1 MTNARCLTEGVDI
14 PAIDCVLFA
23 NPKQSVI
30 DIVQAAGRA
39 LRRADGK
46 EFGYILLPLVV
57 PSGMEFD
64 AFAETTALSR
74 AGLRVCPGTSCGIA
88 EPSQHEADRGKAEEG
103 ERLAVEVLPILGQ
116 STAAVQPRDGA
127 FDNPAL
133 RENDK
138 PFRLIRAL
146 HDFKV
151 HAPQD
156 LLDRTSEL
164 RSLVSAIGVELHQ
177 KRIAREEHG
186 HQPNAPVAILD
197 MGGVHDRV
205 HQQALRVD
213 EKVTLLAFDPF
224 TRIIA
229 RRVDRGPPF
238 SALFTLWLSM
248 IATVGLASREACSRH
263 FT

>member
-1 MTNARCLTEGVDI
+1 MARHLAPFSWRQTMAEIVRRRSFGAVLPLGRQASISGSSLIQCASVSIALSSFQEGQNARHQIRFKLE
-14 PAIDCVLFA
+14 
-23 NPKQSVI
+23 
-30 DIVQAAGRA
+30 QA
-39 LRRADGK
+39 
-46 EFGYILLPLVV
+46 
-57 PSGMEFD
+57 
-64 AFAETTALSR
+64 
-74 AGLRVCPGTSCGIA
+74 LRVCPGTSCGIA

-116 STAAVQPRDGA
+116 STAAVQPSYGA

-133 RENDK
+133 REDDK

-156 LLDRTSEL
+156 LFDRTSEL

-197 MGGVHDRV
+197 IGGVHDRV

>member
-1 MTNARCLTEGVDI
+1 MPRWPPLI
-14 PAIDCVLFA
+14 
-23 NPKQSVI
+23 
-30 DIVQAAGRA
+30 
-39 LRRADGK
+39 
-46 EFGYILLPLVV
+46 FGPPHFTATGTT
-57 PSGMEFD
+57 PSGHDSPQTD
-64 AFAETTALSR
+64 AVVR
-74 AGLRVCPGTSCGIA
+74 AQTLRVCPGTSCGIA
-88 EPSQHEADRGKAEEG
+88 EPSQYEADRGKAEEG
-103 ERLAVEVLPILGQ
+103 ERLAGEVLPILGQ
-116 STAAVQPRDGA
+116 STAAVQPSYGA

-133 RENDK
+133 REDDK

-213 EKVTLLAFDPF
+213 EKVTLLALDPF

-238 SALFTLWLSM
+238 QRS
-248 IATVGLASREACSRH
+248 SRSGCQ
-263 FT
+263 

>member
-1 MTNARCLTEGVDI
+1 MMN
-14 PAIDCVLFA
+14 PPSFA
-23 NPKQSVI
+23 PSQRGG
-30 DIVQAAGRA
+30 QGRVA
-39 LRRADGK
+39 FRSAWANH
-46 EFGYILLPLVV
+46 
-57 PSGMEFD
+57 SGPNI
-64 AFAETTALSR
+64 
-74 AGLRVCPGTSCGIA
+74 LRVCPGTSCGIA

-116 STAAVQPRDGA
+116 PTAAVHPSYGA
-127 FDNPAL
+127 LDNPTL
-133 RENDK
+133 REHHK
-138 PFRLIRAL
+138 ALGGIRAL
-146 HDFKV
+146 HDFKG

-164 RSLVSAIGVELHQ
+164 RSLVSAIGVELQQ
-177 KRIAREEHG
+177 KRIASEEHG

-205 HQQALRVD
+205 HQQALGVD
-213 EKVTLLAFDPF
+213 ENVTLLAFDPF

-238 SALFTLWLSM
+238 SALFTLWLSR
-248 IATVGLASREACSRH
+248 IATVGLACREACSRH

>member
-1 MTNARCLTEGVDI
+1 MPSRSIIRTGVGPHREPRNRFPAMAAAINLLAARAARVQSRRKLSRS
-14 PAIDCVLFA
+14 LS
-23 NPKQSVI
+23 PKLDHSHSI
-30 DIVQAAGRA
+30 TRSLDSIVRGRA
-39 LRRADGK
+39 LRV
-46 EFGYILLPLVV
+46 Y
-57 PSGMEFD
+57 
-64 AFAETTALSR
+64 
-74 AGLRVCPGTSCGIA
+74 PGTSCGIA

-116 STAAVQPRDGA
+116 STAAVQPSYGA

-156 LLDRTSEL
+156 LFDRTSEL

-197 MGGVHDRV
+197 IGGVHDRV

>member
-1 MTNARCLTEGVDI
+1 MRRRVQQQVLGSSGERWSGPWDTQLVTQSTPTVNDMTSLWAAYSFYDGHCLTK
-14 PAIDCVLFA
+14 A
-23 NPKQSVI
+23 S
-30 DIVQAAGRA
+30 
-39 LRRADGK
+39 LRVRC
-46 EFGYILLPLVV
+46 FVV
-57 PSGMEFD
+57 SD
-64 AFAETTALSR
+64 R
-74 AGLRVCPGTSCGIA
+74 LRVCPGTLCGIS

-127 FDNPAL
+127 H
-133 RENDK
+133 RGSDK

-146 HDFKV
+146 HDVKG

-156 LLDRTSEL
+156 LFDRTSEL

-213 EKVTLLAFDPF
+213 EKVTLLAVDPF